1 MATMSQDEIETYLAE
16 RRHAIVATNTGNG
29 PPQLS
34 PVWYLYEE
42 GRFYISVNAGTAKY
56 RNLQRDPGISLCI
69 DAGFP
74 DMRSVIV
81 YGAATLI
88 DAADPLQADMRWRI
102 LNRYYQDEEAT
113 RRRIDATADLSKMA
127 LIVVVPD
134 RITGW
139 SY

>member
-1 MATMSQDEIETYLAE
+1 MATMSQVEIETYLAE
-16 RRHAIVATNTGNG
+16 RRHAIVATNVAGG

-34 PVWYLYEE
+34 PVWYLYEA
-42 GRFYISVNAGTAKY
+42 GRFYISVNTETAKY
-56 RNLQRDPGISLCI
+56 RNLQRDPHISLCI

-81 YGAATLI
+81 YGTATLI
-88 DAADPLQADMRWRI
+88 GADAPLQAGMRWRI

-113 RRRIDATADLSKMA
+113 RRRIDATPDLSRMA
-127 LIVVVPD
+127 LIVVTPH

>member
-1 MATMSQDEIETYLAE
+1 MATMSQDDIETYLAE
-16 RRHAIVATNTGNG
+16 RRHAILATNTPNG

-81 YGAATLI
+81 YGTATLI
-88 DAADPLQADMRWRI
+88 DADDPLQAEMRWRI

-113 RRRIDATADLSKMA
+113 RRRIDATPDLSKMA